1 MTKKKISNLDIFKSA
16 NKIVTFSGTPH
27 IEAVCFGLKPII
39 ISDVT
44 LSALSKKL
52 VLKPKSLNEYKYL
65 ILNNEN
71 IDNFK
76 SRKLESDFAKKILFI
91 TENTL
96 SFSKQLKVKLIYRND
111 QNIKLIK
118 NLKQTIL
125 MFKNKNTRLKLNSSF
140 DYLDT
145 KFKRTFSKKY
155 FKLFKKKYNLL
166 LINF

>member
-1 MTKKKISNLDIFKSA
+1 M
-16 NKIVTFSGTPH
+16 
-27 IEAVCFGLKPII
+27 
-39 ISDVT
+39 
-44 LSALSKKL
+44 
-52 VLKPKSLNEYKYL
+52 
-65 ILNNEN
+65 NNEN

-145 KFKRTFSKKY
+145 KFKRTFSWKY
-155 FKLFKKKYNLL
+155 FKLFKKKYTL
-166 LINF
+166 